1 MIYDF
6 RDNRSGINPL
16 SYLLTKTAGGLLDN
30 VISGMFERAAQAK
43 AADRSKAMYG
53 GMGQVMSDPNAG
65 RAEFMSGL
73 SKYGPTAEEAK
84 TLMDLYGPRLEYA
97 DKLGYGDAVVSR
109 VGDLD
114 YDVRTNPLAG
124 MQSGMKAQAYG
135 LKPEEIYRYAY
146 PNMVSQN
153 VDLDDRY
160 RNILFDP
167 ASGGQRLS
175 DYMKGISAEAQMQ
188 DATKRRG
195 QDISVYTHNTPSGS
209 SLVPSYKTFVGEDG
223 SVYVV
228 NNKTGGLRNT
238 GVKGPIKAPA
248 QGTKPYST
256 QQKINLGAAA
266 RKTFELSSASPEEK
280 WNYMVNIAGE
290 DKDALRAM
298 ASAVFSDG
306 QIPAAAMEFLRTGG
320 IRKAGKPVVPAPAK
334 SAQYFP
340 KERLAEYAREH
351 KVSVGQAKLMIES
364 KGYSVE

>member
-16 SYLLTKTAGGLLDN
+16 SYLLTKAAGGLLDN

-65 RAEFMSGL
+65 RAEFISGL
-73 SKYGPTAEEAK
+73 GKYGPTTEEAK

-97 DKLGYGDAVVSR
+97 DKLGYGDAVASR

-114 YDVRTNPLAG
+114 YNVRTNPLAG

-135 LKPEEIYRYAY
+135 LKPEEIYKYAY

-153 VDLDDRY
+153 IDLDDRY
-160 RNILFDP
+160 QNILFDP
-167 ASGGQRLS
+167 ASGRQRLS

-209 SLVPSYKTFVGEDG
+209 SLVPSYKTVMGEDG
-223 SVYVV
+223 AIYTV
-228 NNKTGGLRNT
+228 NNRTGRLSNT
-238 GVKGPIKAPA
+238 GVKGQAKG
-248 QGTKPYST
+248 QGTGGLSVS
-256 QQKINLGAAA
+256 QKNFIDKKVVQAMQIA
-266 RKTFELSSASPEEK
+266 SSPEEYRDMLQK
-280 WNYMVNIAGE
+280 IGGSSPGAKTYVESISNQPKYLKKNAVGVEEAVDNPFYQDVKKTVGEYRTRFPEIAKGLTDE
-290 DKDALRAM
+290 EIIK
-298 ASAVFSDG
+298 
-306 QIPAAAMEFLRTGG
+306 
-320 IRKAGKPVVPAPAK
+320 
-334 SAQYFP
+334 
-340 KERLAEYAREH
+340 RLDEMRN
-351 KVSVGQAKLMIES
+351 K
-364 KGYSVE
+364 